1 MVQMVQP
8 VVSASPLAQRLEQ
21 LLMGREEEIPLAE
34 AALLLACHQYPDLDV
49 PHYLGRIDAMAKGL
63 QSRVADEPSPQK
75 RIVALNQY
83 LFQELGFAPNVDDY
97 YDPKNSLLNDVLE
110 RRLGIPITLAIL
122 YMEAGARI
130 GLPLQGVCFPGH
142 FLVKC
147 KVGEGVVILDPYA
160 GGLSLGVP
168 DLQRR
173 LREVRG
179 GEVSRAIVAG
189 MLVAANNKEILVRML
204 RNLKAIYLR
213 NTHLDHALAIM
224 RWIVAAV
231 PQQASEV
238 RDRGMVY
245 QELDCFRAAISDFE
259 HYLELAPTSEDAG
272 EIQQRLVDLRR
283 CASRLN

>member
-1 MVQMVQP
+1 MAQLP
-8 VVSASPLAQRLEQ
+8 VAASPLARRFEQ
-21 LLMGREEEIPLAE
+21 FLAGRDEDIPLSE
-34 AALLLACHQYPDLDV
+34 AALLLACHHYPDLDV
-49 PHYLGRIDAMAKGL
+49 PHYLTRMDAMAKGL
-63 QSRVADEPSPQK
+63 QARVEDEPSPQK

-97 YDPKNSLLNDVLE
+97 YDPRNSFLNDVLE
-110 RRLGIPITLAIL
+110 RRLGIPITLAVL
-122 YMEAGARI
+122 YMETGSKI

-160 GGLSLGVP
+160 GGLSLGIT

-179 GEVSRAIVAG
+179 GEVSRAIIAG
-189 MLVAANNKEILVRML
+189 MLVGANNKEILVRML

-213 NTHLDHALAIM
+213 NSQLDHALAIM
-224 RWIVAAV
+224 RWIVTAV
-231 PQQASEV
+231 PQQPSEL

-245 QELDCFRAAISDFE
+245 QEMDCFRAAISDFE
-259 HYLELAPTSEDAG
+259 HYLELAPSSDDAR